1 MPVASLS
8 IRESYYIFFL
18 SICSLLLQH
27 NITHTRIIPSTA
39 PPNHLTHLQHYTNMC
54 EFCTSIAGGDPVQN
68 LHDAHACLKHF
79 EDAIDRALAAVNNIE
94 DEYRK
99 GAIVYHKSQ
108 YAARSH
114 PDFAEDQRSKT
125 KAFFETS
132 SVEDYRTVFA
142 NLTEMMWGFI
152 NLRAMHVVYS
162 DSAEDI
168 YHSIIEE
175 IEPALLDLNAQ
186 LTAIKLEFLDRFDD
200 AKKVLKIGYKLLNE
214 ERKAHEQEFPYGN
227 PFGEEWSEAQYIE
240 YGEPNELGIW
250 KDRMMPHT
258 MDREWEIYCSWVSSL
273 PETQRAIGIGR
284 TLEDIALSLLYDG
297 PDGFGR
303 DYPACCSLCSH
314 FAGEGQEPGFSF

>member
-1 MPVASLS
+1 
-8 IRESYYIFFL
+8 
-18 SICSLLLQH
+18 
-27 NITHTRIIPSTA
+27 
-39 PPNHLTHLQHYTNMC
+39 MC
-54 EFCTSIAGGDPVQN
+54 KFCTSIAGGDPVQN

-108 YAARSH
+108 YVARSH
-114 PDFAEDQRSKT
+114 PDFTEDQRSKT

-132 SVEDYRTVFA
+132 SVEDYRAVFA
-142 NLTEMMWGFI
+142 NLTEMMCGLI

-175 IEPALLDLNAQ
+175 IEPALLNLNAQ

-200 AKKVLKIGYKLLNE
+200 AKKVLKIGYNLLE
-214 ERKAHEQEFPYGN
+214 EETKAHAHKYEVDWHN
-227 PFGEEWSEAQYIE
+227 PFGRKWWHEEYEYYGEITE
-240 YGEPNELGIW
+240 YGIR
-250 KDRMMPHT
+250 KDQTIPLT

-284 TLEDIALSLLYDG
+284 TLRDIALSLLYGG
-297 PDGFGR
+297 PEGFGMG
-303 DYPACCSLCSH
+303 YTACCSLCAH
-314 FAGEGQEPGFSF
+314 FAGEGHEPGFSF